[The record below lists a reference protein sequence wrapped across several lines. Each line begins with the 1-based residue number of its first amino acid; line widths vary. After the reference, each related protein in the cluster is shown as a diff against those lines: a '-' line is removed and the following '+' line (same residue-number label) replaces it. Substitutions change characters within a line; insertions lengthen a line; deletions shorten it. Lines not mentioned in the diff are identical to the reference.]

1 MLRKEV
7 PWTRA
12 FFTFPLLKFYF
23 NFRIVTKDISMILLR
38 KRILLLTLALSLMLV
53 PCAGAAAEN
62 QDANGMTGISLPE
75 LMKIIEGAKGKVV
88 LLNYFATWCPPCKEE
103 IPGLIAIRKDVPED
117 KLLLIGLSVDEN
129 MNDLRKYAR
138 KVGFNYPVRV
148 ADASV
153 VRWAGVS
160 GIPHLVI
167 FDKQGTVQVNEAG
180 LVEEKILRKFLQE
193 LMEQ

>member
-1 MLRKEV
+1 M
-7 PWTRA
+7 
-12 FFTFPLLKFYF
+12 
-23 NFRIVTKDISMILLR
+23 MILR
-38 KRILLLTLALSLMLV
+38 KRILLLTLALSLLLV

-62 QDANGMTGISLPE
+62 HDDNGMPEISLPE
-75 LMKIIEGAKGKVV
+75 LLSIVEGAKGKVV

-117 KLLLIGLSVDEN
+117 KLLLIGLSVDEDL
-129 MNDLRKYAR
+129 NDLRKYAR
-138 KVGFNYPVRV
+138 KIGFNYPVRV

-167 FDKQGTVQVNEAG
+167 FDKQGALQVNEAG
-180 LVEEKILRKFLQE
+180 LVEEKVLRAFLQE